1 MGQINL
7 RQLILELIGDL
18 KEKERFDLE
27 MNQDRYDEWLLV
39 HGFHAFP
46 ALAEDKNFCAVFTKK
61 GFGPEGKLTRAQW
74 IIWNSFS
81 QLQQN
86 FPLPEKMADYALWFY
101 TIGLTALKLWPVLS
115 ERERQ
120 FALGLPEP
128 WLGKIRE
135 VIPVEQA
142 MLPFEA
148 RPFGINLVGYV
159 FGQLGIGE
167 DVRMAGHAFLAA
179 DVPMTMRDFK
189 PGPQI
194 PQNDRSMA
202 AYVSEDAPY
211 QFNIFCMTAQE
222 NGRCFATWGGEA
234 FAGRYNIGYWPWE
247 IGSWPAE
254 WNQMID
260 LVDEVWVSTWH
271 TYSALSKVC
280 RKPLKHMPMAVL
292 LGDVTDFGG
301 RVRTRLH
308 FGLPENAK
316 LFCFSFDLNSYID
329 RKNPQAVVDAFLQAF
344 PRKAFFAED
353 VGLVIKTHKPNFKEP
368 LWEKLKQ
375 LAARDTRIHIFEE
388 SLQRP
393 DLLALYRCCD
403 CFVSLHRAEGFG
415 RGIAEA
421 LQLGLHVI
429 TTGYSGNVDFCQP
442 PYADLVSYKMIPI
455 KKDQYPYGAGRNWA
469 EPSVPDAARKMRA
482 FMESSGDKPSKTVWP
497 EFSPEVV
504 GARYKTRLLEILAE
518 QRWG

>member
-1 MGQINL
+1 MVDVDL
-7 RQLILELIGDL
+7 RQLILELIGSL
-18 KEKERFDLE
+18 KETERFDLE
-27 MNQDRYDEWLLV
+27 KNRDRYDEWLLA
-39 HGFHAFP
+39 HGFNAFP
-46 ALAEDKNFCAVFTKK
+46 VLAEDRAFCASFAEK

-74 IIWNSFS
+74 IVWNSFS
-81 QLQQN
+81 QLQTN
-86 FPLPEKMADYALWFY
+86 FPLPEKMANYALWFY
-101 TIGLTALKLWPVLS
+101 TVGVTALKLWSVLS

-128 WLGKIRE
+128 WPEKIRA
-135 VIPVEQA
+135 VIPVEQPK
-142 MLPFEA
+142 LPFES
-148 RPFGINLVGYV
+148 RPFGVNLVGYV

-179 DVPMTMRDFK
+179 GVPMVMRDFK

-202 AYVSEDAPY
+202 AYVSEEGPY

-222 NGRCFATWGGEA
+222 NGRCYAKWGKAA
-234 FAGRYNIGYWPWE
+234 FEGRYNIGYWPWE

-254 WNQMID
+254 WRQMID

-271 TYSALSKVC
+271 TYGALSKVC
-280 RKPLKHMPMAVL
+280 DKPLKHMPMAVL
-292 LGDVTDFGG
+292 LGDVSDFGG
-301 RVRTRLH
+301 REGARKH
-308 FGLPENAK
+308 FGLPGTAR
-316 LFCFSFDLNSYID
+316 LFCFSFDLHSYID

-344 PRKAFFAED
+344 PRKDFGAND
-353 VGLVIKTHKPNFKEP
+353 VGLVIKTHKPSFKEP

-375 LAARDTRIHIFEE
+375 LAARDARIHIFEE

-393 DLLALYRCCD
+393 DLLALYQCCD

-429 TTGYSGNVDFCQP
+429 TTGYSGNVDFCQS

-455 KKDQYPYGAGRNWA
+455 KKDQYPYGAGRSWA
-469 EPSVPDAARKMRA
+469 DPSVTDAARKMRA
-482 FMESSGDKPSKTVWP
+482 FVEASVDKPIKTVWP
-497 EFSPEVV
+497 EFSPEAV
-504 GARYKTRLLEILAE
+504 GARYKSRLLEILAE
-518 QRWG
+518 QL

>member
-1 MGQINL
+1 MTESINIP
-7 RQLILELIGDL
+7 QLILELIGDL
-18 KEKERFDLE
+18 KEKERFDRAE
-27 MNQDRYDEWLLV
+27 NRARYDEWLLA

-46 ALAEDKNFCAVFTKK
+46 ALAEDKRFCASFAVQ
-61 GFGPEGKLTRAQW
+61 GYGPAGRLTRAQW
-74 IIWNSFS
+74 IVWNSFY

-101 TIGLTALKLWPVLS
+101 TVGVTALHLWPVLG

-120 FALGLPEP
+120 FVLGLPDP
-128 WLGKIRE
+128 WPEKIRA
-135 VIPVEQA
+135 VMPVESA
-142 MLPFEA
+142 VTPFAA
-148 RPFGINLVGYV
+148 RPFGVNLVGYV

-167 DVRMAGHAFLAA
+167 DVRMAGHALLAV
-179 DVPMTMRDFK
+179 DVPMVMRDFK

-202 AYVSEDAPY
+202 AYVSEDGPY

-222 NGRCFATWGGEA
+222 NGRCYAKWGRDA

-254 WNQMID
+254 WAQMID

-271 TYSALSKVC
+271 TYGALSKVC
-280 RKPLKHMPMAVL
+280 HKPLKHMPMTVL
-292 LGDVTDFGG
+292 LGEVADYGARSG
-301 RVRTRLH
+301 ARAH
-308 FGLPENAK
+308 FGLPESAR

-344 PRKAFFAED
+344 PRKDFGAAD
-353 VGLVIKTHKPNFKEP
+353 VGLVIKTHKPSFNEP

-375 LAARDTRIHIFEE
+375 LAARDARIHVFEE
-388 SLQRP
+388 SLSRP
-393 DLLALYRCCD
+393 ELLALYQCCD

-442 PYADLVSYKMIPI
+442 PYADLVSYRMVPI
-455 KKDQYPYGAGRNWA
+455 RKDQYPYGAGRSWA
-469 EPSVPDAARKMRA
+469 DPSVNDAACKMRA
-482 FMESSGDKPSKTVWP
+482 FVEAPVDKPVKLMWS
-497 EFSPEVV
+497 EFSPAAV
-504 GARYKTRLLEILAE
+504 GARYKARLLEILQE
-518 QRWG
+518 QR